1 MKHADPRKEPVCQA
15 DKTFP
20 VEERFLATP
29 LQRLQ
34 PAPSDFFEE
43 PPQAWIVAREGGRH
57 LGGGLV
63 YYPRRRPCLPYFLR
77 KKWEPFAVGAIIGSF
92 CGYHACRDSKLP
104 LTSCRTGPQWHRSS
118 EIPVQTRRNS
128 YGR

>member
-15 DKTFP
+15 GKTFP

-43 PPQAWIVAREGGRH
+43 PPQARIVARDSKVVEVPSEHPCYPGSSLRDGIMHPATQLNLDGPEGGDHPLLDR
-57 LGGGLV
+57 LA
-63 YYPRRRPCLPYFLR
+63 PDDERT
-77 KKWEPFAVGAIIGSF
+77 PFA
-92 CGYHACRDSKLP
+92 
-104 LTSCRTGPQWHRSS
+104 
-118 EIPVQTRRNS
+118 
-128 YGR
+128 